1 MSSRFGKASLVVLLG
16 LALGLAPAHGF
27 MSVDDTSEGVPF
39 TLVELNCE
47 NLFDCKDD
55 SLHND
60 NEWLPDAIRRWT
72 HKRYWQKLN
81 NIGQEIIACGET
93 EGGAWALPDLVALC
107 EVENDS
113 VLFDLSRRSLLR
125 KAGYDYVMTCSPD
138 ERGIDVAL
146 LYSPFTFRLLHHHA
160 LRITPMEGHHATRDV
175 LYAAGQIL
183 SGDTLHVFV
192 VHAPSRYGGEHA
204 SRPFRMLVADRICQS
219 VDSIRNLHPS
229 ARILVAGDFNAYA
242 TDHSLQ
248 YYESQGLVNVA
259 RDAQGTHG
267 ARGTYRYQGQWGCLD
282 QILASPSLAACLDS
296 CIIFDAPFL
305 MEKDEKYGGMQPRRT
320 YRGFRYNRGFSDHLP
335 LVARFRLGA
344 GSKSA
349 DNQ

>member
-138 ERGIDVAL
+138 ERGIDVAAIHL
-146 LYSPFTFRLLHHHA
+146 PF
-160 LRITPMEGHHATRDV
+160 
-175 LYAAGQIL
+175 
-183 SGDTLHVFV
+183 
-192 VHAPSRYGGEHA
+192 APS
-204 SRPFRMLVADRICQS
+204 SRPA
-219 VDSIRNLHPS
+219 HT
-229 ARILVAGDFNAYA
+229 A
-242 TDHSLQ
+242 
-248 YYESQGLVNVA
+248 
-259 RDAQGTHG
+259 HG
-267 ARGTYRYQGQWGCLD
+267 R
-282 QILASPSLAACLDS
+282 
-296 CIIFDAPFL
+296 APCHA
-305 MEKDEKYGGMQPRRT
+305 RRT
-320 YRGFRYNRGFSDHLP
+320 LCCRPNSFGRHPARVCRACAEPLWWRACITTLP
-335 LVARFRLGA
+335 NACG
-344 GSKSA
+344 
-349 DNQ
+349 